1 MPVRTPFAFR
11 GWTTCALAVSLLLV
25 YVSMPTR
32 NHYWD
37 GIGFAL
43 NIEGVEQ
50 DESGHYFSGDVLG
63 PVYYNPNHLMY
74 NAIGRGI
81 YLSLKSVAPAIR
93 ALDVLVM
100 WSILSSVAASCML
113 FHLLLRVTAR
123 YMVSIWLTLLFA
135 FSATWWKFSTD
146 ANAYVPG
153 TAALMICALL
163 VARRKGPSVLLIG
176 LFHALA
182 MLIHQ
187 IAICFYPAMLVAIWA
202 HRAWPNRTARTRAVL
217 VYTAVSG
224 GSVAGAYLAVWFVML
239 RRSADPGMFLAWI
252 TSNGSDVL
260 ARKPFFAHA
269 TDMLLAN
276 LRTLFGGRVSLALGH
291 IDVSLLIPVAVIVAL
306 CAVLIVR
313 ALWRREWRFPLWT
326 FQASVHFPL
335 VWLAGFLAF
344 LSVWLTEYPY
354 YRLFCL
360 PAFVLMLGS
369 LLRRTNLRG
378 RQLSHPLPA
387 FVVLMASLNLVMY
400 IGPYAQVEA
409 SPPLHIALQAR
420 AIWTG
425 DVVVYYDR
433 FTCDNWWMK
442 YFNMRTRWRKAELG
456 RHGLLAK
463 EVHGTIGSGH
473 RVFLD
478 TGVLAHLE
486 ANSEDP
492 NSSELNLSRGPKLGI
507 SDGKHHIQFV
517 EIFRSDR
524 LDRFLQK
531 PHWTG
536 GP

>member
-1 MPVRTPFAFR
+1 MFVGTPFSRQGFA
-11 GWTTCALAVSLLLV
+11 TCALALFLLLV
-25 YVSMPTR
+25 YTALPTR

-50 DESGHYFSGDVLG
+50 DESGHYFSGEVLG

-74 NAIGRGI
+74 NAIGRGL
-81 YLSLKSVAPAIR
+81 YLPLKSIAPGIR
-93 ALDVLVM
+93 ALDVLVL
-100 WSILSSVAASCML
+100 WSNLSSVAASCIL

-163 VARRKGPSVLLIG
+163 VAQRKRPSVLLIG

-202 HRAWPNRTARTRAVL
+202 HRAWPNRIARARAAL
-217 VYTAVSG
+217 VYTAVSA
-224 GSVAGAYLAVWFVML
+224 GSVAGVYLAVWFL
-239 RRSADPGMFLAWI
+239 ALQRPADPRMFLEWI

-260 ARKPFFAHA
+260 SRKPFFAHA

-276 LRTLFGGRVSLALGH
+276 LRTLFGGRVSLAVAH
-291 IDVSLLIPVAVIVAL
+291 IDVRLLIPVAVTVAL
-306 CAVLIVR
+306 CAVSIVR
-313 ALWRREWRFPLWT
+313 ALWQREWRRPLWT
-326 FQASVHFPL
+326 LPDGVHFPL

-360 PAFVLMLGS
+360 PAFVLLMGS

-378 RQLSHPLPA
+378 RQLSHPLPS

-409 SPPLHIALQAR
+409 SPPLHLALQAR
-420 AIWTG
+420 AIWTS
-425 DVVVYYDR
+425 DVVVYYER

-442 YFNMRTRWRKAELG
+442 YFNMGTKWRKADLG
-456 RHGLLAK
+456 RPRLLAE
-463 EVHGTIGSGH
+463 EVLGIIESGR
-473 RVFLD
+473 RVFFD
-478 TGVLAHLE
+478 TGVLTHLE
-486 ANSEDP
+486 ANSEDHT
-492 NSSELNLSRGPKLGI
+492 SSGLTLSRGLKLGI
-507 SDGKHHIQFV
+507 SDRKHHIQFV
-517 EIFRSDR
+517 EISP
-524 LDRFLQK
+524 Q
-531 PHWTG
+531 
-536 GP
+536 

>member
-1 MPVRTPFAFR
+1 MFL
-11 GWTTCALAVSLLLV
+11 LAVYLV
-25 YVSMPTR
+25 LPTR

-50 DESGHYFSGDVLG
+50 NESGHYFSDQTLG

-74 NAIGRGI
+74 NALGRVL
-81 YLSLKSVAPAIR
+81 YVSLKSVAPGIR
-93 ALDVLVM
+93 ALDVLVL

-113 FHLLLRVTAR
+113 FHLLLRVTAQ

-187 IAICFYPAMLVAIWA
+187 IAIFFYPAMLVAIWV
-202 HRAWPNRTARTRAVL
+202 HRAWPNRFARARGVL

-224 GSVAGAYLAVWFVML
+224 GSVAGAYLAVWFLAL
-239 RRSADPGMFLAWI
+239 RRPADPMMFLAWI
-252 TSNGSDVL
+252 TSNGLDVL
-260 ARKPFFAHA
+260 SRKPFFAHVA
-269 TDMLLAN
+269 SMLLAN

-291 IDVSLLIPVAVIVAL
+291 IHVGLLIPVVVIVVL

-313 ALWRREWRFPLWT
+313 SLWQQEWSRPRWPLP
-326 FQASVHFPL
+326 ASVHFPL

-360 PAFVLMLGS
+360 PAFVLLLGS
-369 LLRRTNLRG
+369 LLRRTHLRG

-387 FVVLMASLNLVMY
+387 FVVLMTALNLVMY

-409 SPPLHIALQAR
+409 SPPLHLALQAR
-420 AIWTG
+420 EIWKG
-425 DVVVYYDR
+425 DVVVYYAK

-442 YFNMRTRWRKAELG
+442 YFNMGTRWRKADLD
-456 RHGLLAK
+456 RHGVLAA
-463 EVHGTIGSGH
+463 EVRGVIGSGR

-486 ANSEDP
+486 STSEDST
-492 NSSELNLSRGPKLGI
+492 NSGLILSKGRKLGV
-507 SDGKHHIQFV
+507 SGNKHQIQFL
-517 EIFRSDR
+517 EISP
-524 LDRFLQK
+524 Q
-531 PHWTG
+531 
-536 GP
+536 